1 MKTIRAYISG
11 TVQGILFK
19 KYLEEQ
25 GNKIGV
31 RGFLRQTEDGRIEIV
46 IEGKDEKVK
55 EMLEVCRAGT
65 KHAEVRDVQV
75 NEIKYQGFEG
85 FKISKL

>member
-1 MKTIRAYISG
+1 MKTLRIYISG

-25 GNKIGV
+25 GIKIGV
-31 RGFLRQTEDGRIEIV
+31 RGFLRQTEDGRIEIAM
-46 IEGKDEKVK
+46 EGTDEKVK
-55 EMLEVCRAGT
+55 EMLEICKAGT
-65 KHAEVRDVQV
+65 KHAQVRDVQV

-85 FKISKL
+85 FRLSKL